1 MELRDIINS
10 GKPVRISPDATV
22 GDALVSMMENKTDY
36 LLVDRK
42 TPNDAYG
49 ILTRWDIVS
58 GPVAHGEDLTAVSV
72 LDCARKPLVVLNNL
86 SLDERRVARK
96 MDAENASKIA
106 VFDKEDFVGFVSD
119 IDILKAISKAAKGG
133 AR

>member
-1 MELRDIINS
+1 
-10 GKPVRISPDATV
+10 
-22 GDALVSMMENKTDY
+22 MMENKTDY

-42 TPNDAYG
+42 TQNDAYG
-49 ILTRWDIVS
+49 IVTRWDIVS
-58 GPVAHGEDLTAVSV
+58 GPVANGLDLTSIPV

-86 SLDERRVARK
+86 SLDVKWVAKK
-96 MDAENASKIA
+96 MASENASKVA

-119 IDILKAISKAAKGG
+119 IDILKAISKASKGG